1 MNKQPNPKKSDLTLF
16 QFMLRAQQIAQQ
28 EQGTEKGYAMMITS
42 LLSIVLF
49 SLLAAY
55 MTMTNLSKASTNAYV
70 DGTNTFYAAESGLN
84 KRAQELRE
92 RFSLSILPSS
102 VAAPPADV
110 SACFAITMAD
120 YRNASAS
127 NSNNDFE
134 CRNYRFQHTN
144 NSAIVKSLGN
154 EKAMGG
160 SVEVTNQNDLVN
172 YIVYTFVKPKQD
184 YAVTPPTPQRI
195 VSGEPFAGLNALDY
209 TYTVSATA
217 KKLNLITAGLSQAEI
232 DAKKREANN
241 VTIAGDTALIATANA
256 KQIPA
261 DARNSAL
268 GVENNNHKTVLQMD
282 FKSRVVPLFQFAAFY
297 EDDLEMTSQMPMTI
311 TGPIHTNS
319 NLRAISYGYNNG
331 GDASHNTSASVVSAD
346 LLAGTRLLG
355 KVTAVSS
362 IYERVRSDEWRPN
375 PVCSTGGNLSN
386 QTTNCGVLSVY
397 KGSGSNT
404 DAANFSYFPDFNLGS
419 TTNRTRTTPLT
430 TSELSVFGDRMLDGS
445 GGVTRL
451 NPPKPGFLREQNYTT
466 NQYGT
471 YYQKADIR
479 IKFFPNR
486 LMPFDFTPIK
496 SGSGCSIVT
505 MNIPVDRQNSSALS
519 CNPLT
524 KGQLRSLQQP
534 VLINLPA
541 GMTAPNENS
550 IKALQIAIA
559 SSPTLITLTEL
570 GTEAISSSTKTWAV
584 NFRALLSSNSLTAA
598 NSGQTANQILAT
610 RAAGSSFL
618 PPPIQ
623 LVKGNSNAGDDNT
636 NGGFYN
642 QLKDVNGNANGKWM
656 TMLQTNIR
664 SLTYWNRY
672 NVYVEPTVDPTDL
685 TTAYVT
691 PTLTLSSVLSTD
703 HLAFMRA
710 APSGTVV
717 GSFPMLGLAAADR
730 TEGGLVVHATV
741 DDTNAGIAVAT
752 GSTIGTDLV
761 PAKDANGVPITDI
774 TKLDK
779 YRKYGGTQGK
789 SPYGFVVSGGEELP
803 GPLTFATDQAAYIQ
817 GDYNNPGIAAGTIL
831 PDRPY
836 RPSNSDLTVT
846 YTPSNS
852 TTSVTA
858 PNLEGFYRQPA
869 SIIADTITVLS
880 NECKNNN
887 KYVGRVDT
895 VKCGVFGTAIG
906 SAQAKVQKGIAI
918 NAAFLSNLMK
928 SGATAGTSNGG
939 LNKYMRLLENWY
951 ELTGGVNLSTHYN
964 YTGSMVSLGEPLES
978 DKVPEGSGVPRRNF
992 NYETRFDAFEKLP
1005 PLAPSAVYLKQ
1016 DVFKRKY

>member
-1 MNKQPNPKKSDLTLF
+1 MMNKQKNIDPQYSKLLH
-16 QFMLRAQQIAQQ
+16 FMLRAQQIAQQ
-28 EQGTEKGYAMMITS
+28 HDRSDKGYAMMITS
-42 LLSIVLF
+42 ILSIVLF
-49 SLLAAY
+49 SMLAAY
-55 MTMTNLSKASTNAYV
+55 MTMTNLSKSATNAYV

-102 VAAPPADV
+102 VTAPPADI
-110 SACFAITMAD
+110 SACFSITMAD
-120 YRNASAS
+120 YRNTSAA

-144 NSAIVKSLGN
+144 NSAIVKNIGKT
-154 EKAMGG
+154 EAFGG
-160 SVEVTNQNDLVN
+160 AVEVTNQNDLVN
-172 YIVYTFVKPKQD
+172 YIAYTVVKPKQD
-184 YAVTPPTPQRI
+184 YSITPPIPQRI
-195 VSGEPFAGLNALDY
+195 TSGQPFAGLNALEY
-209 TYTVSATA
+209 TYTVSATS

-241 VTIAGDTALIATANA
+241 ATVAGDAALITTANA
-256 KQIPA
+256 KQTPA
-261 DARNSAL
+261 DAKNSAL
-268 GVENNNHKTVLQMD
+268 GMEENNHKTVLQMD

-311 TGPIHTNS
+311 SGPIHTNS

-346 LLAGTRLLG
+346 LVAGTRLLG
-355 KVTAVSS
+355 KVTAVGS

-375 PVCSTGGNLSN
+375 PVCSTGGNLSS
-386 QTTNCGVLSVY
+386 QTKNCGVMSVY
-397 KGSGSNT
+397 KGSGSTT
-404 DAANFSYFPDFNLGS
+404 DPTKFSYFPDFNVS
-419 TTNRTRTTPLT
+419 PNTNKTRTTPLDT
-430 TSELSVFGDRMLDGS
+430 TELGVFGDRLTANVS
-445 GGVTRL
+445 RL
-451 NPPKPGFLREQNYTT
+451 NPPKPGFLREKNYTT

-479 IKFFPNR
+479 IKFFPGRN
-486 LMPFDFTPIK
+486 MPFDFTPIK
-496 SGSGCSIVT
+496 SGSGCSTAT
-505 MNIPVDRQNSSALS
+505 MNIPADRQNSSALS
-519 CNPLT
+519 CTPLT

-534 VLINLPA
+534 VLINLPI
-541 GMTAPNENS
+541 GMTTTNEKV

-559 SSPTLITLTEL
+559 SSPNPVTLSDLNL
-570 GTEAISSSTKTWAV
+570 AIPSTANTWGA
-584 NFRALLSSNSLTAA
+584 NFRSLLSTNSLPAPTA
-598 NSGQTANQILAT
+598 GQTANQILAA

-623 LVKGNSNAGDDNT
+623 VVTGNSNAANDNT

-685 TTAYVT
+685 TTVYAT
-691 PTLTLSSVLSTD
+691 PTLTLTSGLSTD
-703 HLAFMRA
+703 QLAFMRA
-710 APSGTVV
+710 APSGTVA
-717 GSFPMLGLAAADR
+717 GSFPLLGLAAADR
-730 TEGGLVVHATV
+730 TEGGLVIHATV
-741 DDTNAGIAVAT
+741 DDSTTSPTAITVAAGT
-752 GSTIGTDLV
+752 TIGTDLV
-761 PAKDANGVPITDI
+761 PAKDANGVAITDT

-779 YRKYGGTQGK
+779 YRKYGGLQGK

-817 GDYNNPGIAAGTIL
+817 GDYNNPGIAAGTIR
-831 PDRPY
+831 PDIAY
-836 RPSNSDLTVT
+836 RPSNSDLSVT

-880 NECKNNN
+880 NECRNNN
-887 KYVGRVDT
+887 GYVGRVDT
-895 VKCGVFGTAIG
+895 VQCGSSTTAIG
-906 SAQAKVQKGIAI
+906 SGSKVTNGIAI

-928 SGATAGTSNGG
+928 SGSTAGTSNGG

-951 ELTGGVNLSTHYN
+951 QLTSGVNLSTHYN

-978 DKVPEGSGVPRRNF
+978 DKVPDGSGVPRRNF

-1005 PLAPSAVYLKQ
+1005 PLSPSAVYLKQ